1 MTPTDPSRR
10 MTVARAYERALFAG
24 DMDAVARCL
33 TDDVVY
39 WVAGLPPIGRRS
51 TASAT

>member
-1 MTPTDPSRR
+1 MTPS

-39 WVAGLPPIGRRS
+39 WVVGAPVALVVRAPLLWKENP
-51 TASAT
+51 